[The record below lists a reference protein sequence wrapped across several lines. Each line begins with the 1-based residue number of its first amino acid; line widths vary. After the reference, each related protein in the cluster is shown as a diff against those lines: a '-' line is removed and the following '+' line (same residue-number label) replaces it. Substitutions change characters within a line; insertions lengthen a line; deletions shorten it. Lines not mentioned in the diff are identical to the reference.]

1 MSNDIIAHNMETLD
15 QTIIKI
21 IDMKGHIL
29 HTQNMTEET
38 EFNHLSING
47 ADLNVGSYV
56 CRIIRG
62 DKERNIQFIKA

>member
-1 MSNDIIAHNMETLD
+1 METLG

-21 IDMKGHIL
+21 IDMKGRIL
-29 HTQNMTEET
+29 HTQNMTEESGI
-38 EFNHLSING
+38 NHLSISG

-62 DKERNIQFIKA
+62 NKERNIQFIKA